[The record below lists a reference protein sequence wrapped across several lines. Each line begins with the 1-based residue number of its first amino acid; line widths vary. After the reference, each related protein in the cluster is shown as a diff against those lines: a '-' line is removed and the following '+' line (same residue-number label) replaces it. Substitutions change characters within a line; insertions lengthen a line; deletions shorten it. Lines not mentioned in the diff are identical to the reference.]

1 MQISHNK
8 DFNKSNHQL
17 KIILR
22 RVENWNWKKLP
33 VFTKM
38 KINWKTFD
46 QIYIII

>member
-8 DFNKSNHQL
+8 DLNKSNHQL
-17 KIILR
+17 KMILR
-22 RVENWNWKKLP
+22 QVENWNRKQRP

-38 KINWKTFD
+38 KIKWNFFY